1 LRGEILKGLFG
12 SRVLKDMEGEIFNLT
27 CLVQFLKGEGR
38 GEEGSKFY
46 YTAKIILR
54 LKFKISILS

>member
-1 LRGEILKGLFG
+1 
-12 SRVLKDMEGEIFNLT
+12 LT
-27 CLVQFLKGEGR
+27 CLVQFLEGEGR